1 MSAPRPQPPCSA
13 PAAPRSQ
20 AALASGSPS
29 PPRSHVAAPTI
40 CSSSPWVTAWTR
52 QPGRASSSNL
62 PLPDTCRTH
71 LPLTRPQSLQEG
83 PTGAGRAS
91 AWLMAVASSLQ
102 IPGGEA
108 SPCGP
113 PGDRAGRWL
122 SIFGLLTL
130 SCESTAPPASGF
142 GAQGLRPAA
151 KGHVGGPPCPLPPP
165 TPGLLGRLPM
175 DGSWGFPREA
185 QQERGGGRGRKPLE
199 LSWNPPDWKGPGQR
213 KGEERGGWA
222 GAPPLGQDWPGSG
235 DSFPEWP
242 LLGPGLPQGTSRAG
256 SRSRASTP
264 PGPGGLGGS
273 WRAACAPGGSG
284 SGLGVLAPVT
294 LVAPAGLA
302 RGSLWDP
309 HPPSP
314 SQGHHRLIDLS
325 GHSTLGG

>member
-1 MSAPRPQPPCSA
+1 MPHTPALHTAPEPPGGPYRSWQSLSLADGSSVKPPDPRWRGQSLWPPRGQGRALAVHIWPPHPKLREHRPSCLRLWR
-13 PAAPRSQ
+13 PRSET
-20 AALASGSPS
+20 S
-29 PPRSHVAAPTI
+29 
-40 CSSSPWVTAWTR
+40 
-52 QPGRASSSNL
+52 
-62 PLPDTCRTH
+62 
-71 LPLTRPQSLQEG
+71 
-83 PTGAGRAS
+83 
-91 AWLMAVASSLQ
+91 
-102 IPGGEA
+102 
-108 SPCGP
+108 
-113 PGDRAGRWL
+113 
-122 SIFGLLTL
+122 
-130 SCESTAPPASGF
+130 
-142 GAQGLRPAA
+142 A